1 MKKDRVK
8 DLFLEQLKKVP
19 NVQVAVEKVG
29 IARSTVYKWKSEDEA
44 FAKAMEEALAEG
56 EAMLNDL
63 GENQLYSL
71 MLERHYPSIQF
82 WLRHRNPK
90 FKDKIEVITR
100 TAEEKEKI
108 SAEQDSIVEQGL
120 AMLEDSAEIET
131 AEEIISPNTNQHDT
145 TTENSDT
152 TGANYK
158 EQNTA
163 EGGGTA

>member
-8 DLFLEQLKKVP
+8 DLFLEQLKKIP

-29 IARSTVYKWKSEDEA
+29 VARSTVYKWRDEDEV
-44 FAKAMEEALAEG
+44 FRKAMEDALDEG

-90 FKDKIEVITR
+90 FKDKIEVTTR
-100 TAEEKEKI
+100 TTEEKEKI
-108 SAEQDSIVEQGL
+108 SAEQDSIVAQGL
-120 AMLEDSAEIET
+120 AMLEDSTEAES
-131 AEEIISPNTNQHDT
+131 IINPNTNQHDAIK
-145 TTENSDT
+145 EGSDT
-152 TGANYK
+152 IGEDQK
-158 EQNTA
+158 
-163 EGGGTA
+163 G